1 MGGFDWVIAAILLV
15 SVVVGVMRGFIK
27 EALSLASWVVALWLG
42 ITFCHEAGDFIASYI
57 NIPADVFR
65 VSAGFAL
72 IFIVTLFVFAIIT
85 FVITKLFVHGPIK
98 GTDRVLGIA
107 FGAVRAGAIVV
118 AIILVTRGMGL
129 DNSGWWQ
136 NYYKVNPVSRTHLNN
151 RLLNK
156 QLKIFR
162 LSQAKNRCVSL
173 LESKTQFFTRSGILI
188 VISK

>member
-136 NYYKVNPVSRTHLNN
+136 NSQYLPRFIPVADYIEP
-151 RLLNK
+151 LLPK
-156 QLKIFR
+156 QLQSKPSEQDSLEQQVIK
-162 LSQAKNRCVSL
+162 QAIENIQA
-173 LESKTQFFTRSGILI
+173 EPSKE
-188 VISK
+188 